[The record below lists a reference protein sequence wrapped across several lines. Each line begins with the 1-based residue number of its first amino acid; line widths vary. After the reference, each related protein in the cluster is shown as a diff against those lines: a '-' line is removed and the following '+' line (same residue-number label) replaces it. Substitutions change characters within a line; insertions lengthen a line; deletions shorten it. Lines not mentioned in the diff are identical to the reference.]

1 MSHRRQRLRKIDIQI
16 GLDLNTENNYT
27 KKVKNNSQI
36 QSGKDRR
43 FYASVFS
50 FYSLF
55 FY

>member
-27 KKVKNNSQI
+27 KKVKNKSQI